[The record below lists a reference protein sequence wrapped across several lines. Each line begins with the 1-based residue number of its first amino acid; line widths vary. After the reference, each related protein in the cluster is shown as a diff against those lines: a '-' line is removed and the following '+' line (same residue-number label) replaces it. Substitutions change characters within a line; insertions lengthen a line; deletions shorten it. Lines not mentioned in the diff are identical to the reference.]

1 MHQHLAL
8 NFHDDTLTTANESQ
22 NISET
27 SNSDQSLS
35 STSTKKLC
43 EKMKDL
49 LENRRNKKLRGS
61 YQKNTML
68 EQQRSK
74 SFMKKYLKELNMKIK
89 CIPKLCMAYNET
101 WHTWHKQCQKHWSL
115 CPKPLTK
122 AHLAHQFQQ
131 HHGKIFQTFLWLQ
144 NLFLQWHHHL
154 ILIIL
159 AVRHITMDK

>member
-74 SFMKKYLKELNMKIK
+74 SFRKKYLKELNM
-89 CIPKLCMAYNET
+89 
-101 WHTWHKQCQKHWSL
+101 
-115 CPKPLTK
+115 
-122 AHLAHQFQQ
+122 
-131 HHGKIFQTFLWLQ
+131 
-144 NLFLQWHHHL
+144 
-154 ILIIL
+154 
-159 AVRHITMDK
+159 R